1 MMPKKMKWND
11 PQAIEETIE
20 EVRSKVK
27 ILTGGGRRYI
37 KTLKQVAVDFEN
49 GDGARFMTG
58 NEIEEMKNHLI
69 FEHEPKF
76 LFRNERRV
84 SLPEI
89 RLRFKNK
96 IDSPELM
103 QRTLDQFIRYCIGKS
118 GGDLD
123 KSKMS
128 FGFFHQGFHAEKG
141 FWINE
146 RTYQT
151 FNGQVLFEELER
163 ITQSKEEIDIDDSFM
178 ITMHYFDEQL
188 KIPTNVIG
196 MGKCLPK
203 AIALAMI
210 QISLKQEKDEE
221 QRKIFQLE
229 WDRMVQKKY
238 NGTNEKRQIEAANK
252 ILEKANLNTMK
263 HSFDFDDLDK
273 IAFAFPDYKFEVYN
287 RPSYEKI
294 YHLIKEWN
302 TDAEKIVTIAFK
314 KEDDLGHYD
323 YLRPS
328 LLYMKTIFCH
338 KCKKKTA
345 STGHQQVCDAICD
358 KCGFYEC
365 DRTQIETVY
374 CGLCNTNFPNE
385 DCFNGHLELAYNS
398 RKTMCE
404 KRYTCEVCNFRVF
417 KDKMAQGEVHECS
430 KKVRCRQCK
439 QLFDKTQE
447 HDCCFAIPRAKYKE
461 KTLANKI
468 ICYDVESIV
477 TNSPNGPD
485 PSKPPPIHKVNL
497 ICYKICCNQCI
508 EDGESCECVSGN
520 FSYTEYQDPL
530 LAFVEFLL
538 YNSNLDGA
546 HVLAHN
552 GGRYD
557 HNFVLSLMMSSF
569 GIIPEYVSNGTSLI
583 MANITNLR
591 RRNDEYNCL
600 KFLDSL
606 RFIPMPLSKMPKTFG
621 ITEMKKGY
629 YPYYFNHPENYGK
642 IFIGL
647 PARHFYD
654 PEHMKADALA
664 EFSKWYDEHELD
676 IFNADQELLAYC
688 QSDVEIL
695 TAAISEYIKIC
706 KKLFKGWN
714 PILSSC
720 TIAGFVKHILKFEH
734 FEYGDLGII
743 PENGFPERNN
753 SVLALK
759 MLMWIEKQ
767 EGIVIQ
773 HKLRGPEKMI
783 RMEDEDCF
791 FVDGYDGKTNTVYE
805 INGCFYHGCPKCF
818 NPILPHPNDPTV
830 ENKSVYDATKRRE
843 TKIKENGYNVIVWW
857 EHEIKEMLRVNLEM
871 RMFFEKCR
879 HTTHLIP
886 REGMY
891 GGRTQTF
898 QMFVDCNDD
907 EECLYFCS
915 ILPPPDIKIP
925 VLPYKIPGFLT
936 FPSCRSC
943 VEKNNNRACTHEK
956 ISDRYLTGIWT
967 HVELNIAIER
977 GYRLLKYHEIWW
989 WPDNKWVEPGYFS
1002 NYLKP
1007 MIRLKHESS
1016 GWPKENMTDDEKKVY
1031 IDKIEQRDGVRLNS
1045 ENVRKADNMREMA
1058 KLFLNTCWGKFAENP
1073 IKHESKLFNTIDH
1086 LSQSDYMGNPAY
1098 EVTGIKDWDEGI
1110 TLITRRAKVE
1120 SVTTREFTNVVIG
1133 IFTTSYARVRLL
1145 QAMEAV
1151 GAENLIYA
1159 DTDSVIYKK
1168 KVNNPSPVGA
1178 LIGDGLG
1185 KLKSEIPNG
1194 YQMKKCVSMGSKVY
1208 SYRLVN
1214 METSEEKIVTK
1225 FKGVV
1230 LNASSGRVINMT
1242 TMESSVNETFF
1253 RTYKKVF

>member
-1 MMPKKMKWND
+1 
-11 PQAIEETIE
+11 
-20 EVRSKVK
+20 
-27 ILTGGGRRYI
+27 
-37 KTLKQVAVDFEN
+37 
-49 GDGARFMTG
+49 
-58 NEIEEMKNHLI
+58 
-69 FEHEPKF
+69 
-76 LFRNERRV
+76 
-84 SLPEI
+84 
-89 RLRFKNK
+89 
-96 IDSPELM
+96 
-103 QRTLDQFIRYCIGKS
+103 
-118 GGDLD
+118 
-123 KSKMS
+123 MS

-178 ITMHYFDEQL
+178 ITMHVFNNFDGQGRYFKTYFDEQL

-907 EECLYFCS
+907 EECRYDDFSSLYPSVNIMFKYPRGQPK
-915 ILPPPDIKIP
+915 ILKSHFPPITLGQP
-925 VLPYKIPGFLT
+925 VKQ
-936 FPSCRSC
+936 
-943 VEKNNNRACTHEK
+943 K
-956 ISDRYLTGIWT
+956 
-967 HVELNIAIER
+967 
-977 GYRLLKYHEIWW
+977 
-989 WPDNKWVEPGYFS
+989 
-1002 NYLKP
+1002 
-1007 MIRLKHESS
+1007 
-1016 GWPKENMTDDEKKVY
+1016 
-1031 IDKIEQRDGVRLNS
+1031 
-1045 ENVRKADNMREMA
+1045 
-1058 KLFLNTCWGKFAENP
+1058 GKFAENP